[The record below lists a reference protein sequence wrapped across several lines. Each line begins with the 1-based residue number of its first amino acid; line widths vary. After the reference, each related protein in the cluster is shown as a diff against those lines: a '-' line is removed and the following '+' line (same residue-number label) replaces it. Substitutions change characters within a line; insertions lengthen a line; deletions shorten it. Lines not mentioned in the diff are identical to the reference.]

1 MTNYMY
7 EPISKAWAGKFL
19 TSQADNLTLAIR
31 NAIGLSTRFVIAEAS
46 IQNRSG
52 STAVVG
58 VGGRYPVD
66 LWKAG
71 QWVNATT
78 TYTDD
83 TIDAQDAGAGD
94 VALTT
99 LTINNGIIILCKVP
113 FNIVSVMVGTAATG
127 DAVYDLAYSIA
138 GGTWTTLTNPYV
150 APSFAATGEQL
161 IWFEEPTDWA
171 VTVAGHATGID
182 TGYYAIRVR
191 ATTPPSAV
199 AGLGDLMTVGK
210 MFFSTESVTDN
221 IILGIDNNIG
231 ELYLPPQ
238 CDAICAAI
246 SVANPQNRVTLKY
259 RRTG

>member
-1 MTNYMY
+1 MDYRYQT
-7 EPISKAWAGKFL
+7 ISKAWPGKFL
-19 TSQADNLTLAIR
+19 TSQADNLSLAVR
-31 NAIGLSTRFVIAEAS
+31 DPIGLATNFVIAEAS

-52 STAVVG
+52 STVVAG
-58 VGGRYPVD
+58 IGGRYPIA

-83 TIDAQDAGAGD
+83 TTDAQSAAAND

-99 LTINNGIIILCKVP
+99 LTVNNGIIILCQVP
-113 FNIVSVMVGTAATG
+113 FNIVSVVVGTAATG
-127 DAVYDLAYSIA
+127 DAVYDLAYSKA

-171 VTVAGHATGID
+171 VTEAGHATGIT
-182 TGYYAIRVR
+182 TGYYGIRVR
-191 ATTPPSAV
+191 ATTAPTVTA
-199 AGLGDLMTVGK
+199 ALGDLMTVGK

-246 SVANPQNRVTLKY
+246 SAANVQNRVTLKY
-259 RRTG
+259 RMAG